1 MKLHAECKITTT
13 AHDIVAWFPYQS
25 IFSPKI
31 HIFHENFITM
41 WNLRLTTN
49 FKVGTY
55 KSNFH
60 AINKVLQWH
69 SIDGRNSSKMNLS
82 FTASHILII
91 HQYLQQKIYCI
102 LHIPRNCIIK
112 IVEANFFS
120 SFLISFKLLLK
131 GGILVKY
138 KNEKLK
144 GINFQIVLYL
154 SFLDM

>member
-1 MKLHAECKITTT
+1 MKLHAENKITTT

-31 HIFHENFITM
+31 NIFHENFITM
-41 WNLRLTTN
+41 WNLRLKTN

-91 HQYLQQKIYCI
+91 HPYLQQKFYCI
-102 LHIPRNCIIK
+102 LHIPKYCSIK
-112 IVEANFFS
+112 KCRSNFF
-120 SFLISFKLLLK
+120 LKLFD
-131 GGILVKY
+131 I
-138 KNEKLK
+138 
-144 GINFQIVLYL
+144 FQIATERRHF
-154 SFLDM
+154 S